1 MTSSEALKAAREA
14 LHNKQWQSAKEVL
27 AKAFPACANSKYI
40 GDLKHLG
47 VSAMQAG
54 DTDLAIQAF
63 WLTIEIY
70 ESGRDENT
78 EVLSAIKLLAD
89 LLSSQNRRDDLHLL
103 KDRTFLLVL
112 ECADG
117 LNRSVK
123 ALSKQLAQQEA
134 KA

>member
-1 MTSSEALKAAREA
+1 MTSSESLRTAREA
-14 LHNKQWQSAKEVL
+14 LRNREWQAAKETLKV
-27 AKAFPACANSKYI
+27 AFPACANSKYI

-54 DTDLAIQAF
+54 DTDLAIEAF

-89 LLSSQNRRDDLHLL
+89 LLSSQNRKDDLHHL
-103 KDRTFLLVL
+103 KDRTFSMVL

-123 ALSKQLAQQEA
+123 ALSKQLAQH
-134 KA
+134 